1 MGMSNAGF
9 ILQQD
14 RLNAVNSYAKDI
26 EQKAR
31 NALTGTVESG
41 AVDPWRTIFKLD
53 PHDAGRAADN
63 IGATA
68 RILADNIAL
77 DKNSGFDL

>member
-14 RLNAVNSYAKDI
+14 RLKEVDRYSKEVAK
-26 EQKAR
+26 KAR
-31 NALTGTVESG
+31 NALAGTAKAG
-41 AVDPWRTIFKLD
+41 AADAWRTIFKLD
-53 PHDAGRAADN
+53 PNDVDRASDN

-77 DKNSGFDL
+77 DKNSAPDL